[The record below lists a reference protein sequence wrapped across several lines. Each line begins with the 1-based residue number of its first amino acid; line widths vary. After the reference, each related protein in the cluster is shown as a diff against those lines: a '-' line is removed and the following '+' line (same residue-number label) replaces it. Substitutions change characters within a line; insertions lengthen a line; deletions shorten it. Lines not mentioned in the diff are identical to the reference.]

1 MGVEPGSKVPVA
13 QGGTLS
19 KERGLMPPCLL
30 QPSTSQA
37 YLGTTWLLRES
48 DGSLHIDSAE
58 IKVDKG
64 ARKDKV
70 GGALWPY

>member
-1 MGVEPGSKVPVA
+1 MSAAALDFPGIPGHHLA
-13 QGGTLS
+13 F
-19 KERGLMPPCLL
+19 E
-30 QPSTSQA
+30 
-37 YLGTTWLLRES
+37 RES